1 MSEENN
7 DNQTYNIKI
16 VNNDTKKRQIETSN
30 NPAETYVF
38 LQNEELSNQNKQLI
52 IDMKNLEREKDE
64 KDEWLEKAEKDKHH
78 MKNFIKTIISLN
90 DLNTSIR
97 QNFKVI
103 VDFRNHYINF
113 FIFCIL
119 FHFFLIIL
127 QIPYFVINI
136 CWFSVLFVIPIID
149 NFEHKYKKNNKKYQ
163 DEYDTIEKSNS
174 YLDDYVDNL

>member
-1 MSEENN
+1 MSEEN

-16 VNNDTKKRQIETSN
+16 VTNETKKRKVETSD
-30 NPAETYVF
+30 NPAETYVY

-64 KDEWLEKAEKDKHH
+64 IDEWLDKAEKDKHH
-78 MKNFIKTIISLN
+78 MKNFIKTIVSLN
-90 DLNTSIR
+90 NLNTSIR
-97 QNFKVI
+97 HNFKII
-103 VDFRNHYINF
+103 VDYRNYYINF

-127 QIPYFVINI
+127 QIPYFVINV

-149 NFEHKYKKNNKKYQ
+149 NFEQKYKKNNKKYQ